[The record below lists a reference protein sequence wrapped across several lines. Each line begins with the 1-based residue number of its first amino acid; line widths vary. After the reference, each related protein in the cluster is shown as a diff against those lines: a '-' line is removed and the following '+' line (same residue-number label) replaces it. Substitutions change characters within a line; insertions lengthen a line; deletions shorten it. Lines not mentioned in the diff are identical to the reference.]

1 MNYALLKFLN
11 VNRVNVFACC
21 IALFQALFN
30 GPFTSCPQPLFQSE
44 GKCKANDIKMI
55 FHSHTN
61 KLIFALKG
69 FVLRRVVRERVF
81 KTRKWSITY

>member
-1 MNYALLKFLN
+1 MNYALLKFLD

-21 IALFQALFN
+21 IVLFQALFN

-44 GKCKANDIKMI
+44 AKCKAIDMKMI
-55 FHSHTN
+55 FHSHAN

-69 FVLRRVVRERVF
+69 FVLRHVFRERVF
-81 KTRKWSITY
+81 KTRKWPITY

>member
-1 MNYALLKFLN
+1 MNYALLKFLD
-11 VNRVNVFACC
+11 VNRLNVFACC

-44 GKCKANDIKMI
+44 AKCKANDIKMI
-55 FHSHTN
+55 FHSHAN
-61 KLIFALKG
+61 KLIFAVKG
-69 FVLRRVVRERVF
+69 FVLRHVVRERVF